1 MKKTA
6 KRSEKRGLTP
16 RKLAIARAAAFTN
29 KCVDTLALIYG
40 LTPRQTRRKIDQVK
54 KWAGVEC
61 IQELAHWFH
70 AHGMGFT
77 NEAEKASYL
86 NQQEALRKA
95 A

>member
-29 KCVDTLALIYG
+29 KCVVTLSLIYG

-61 IQELAHWFH
+61 IQKLAEWFH
-70 AHGMGFT
+70 DHSICVD
-77 NEAEKASYL
+77 NEA
-86 NQQEALRKA
+86 
-95 A
+95 